1 MSTLILDLE
10 VENWPYMGQIA
21 SPRHPD
27 NYIVAPGWAYDN
39 GPVQHLYFNSKE
51 EAHKKWL
58 PSLDGVEVIVAHNA
72 AFELD
77 WILAEYWST
86 FVQWYAAG
94 GRVFCTAYAEYLLSN
109 QTNLYPTLDET
120 APKYGGTHKIDEVK
134 ILWEQGYRTSQIDS
148 QLLIEYLAGPG
159 GDIENTRKVYY
170 GQATE
175 LVARGMWSMMWA
187 RADGLVYNAFAMSA
201 GLHVDRKL
209 AFELKDQLEQELTE
223 IDGQL
228 SYMYSHITNAGVEFN
243 LNSDYHMSAWL
254 FGGSLKRRWRDVWCN
269 DDGSPKY
276 EKADYYKFEDGW
288 RERKSWFVPEEGT
301 YPMPSAEELCERAK
315 FAVSVHGPVVKATAG
330 KLKGQPRVYRED
342 TTEKKLRWYE
352 DYVTISGLV
361 DLAAVRKFDAALAN
375 EWERDFTGARKLN
388 CGTPVYSTG
397 KDALEPLSKLS
408 VLPEH
413 VRKYLVLLLKRAK
426 IDKDLGTYYLR
437 EVFDAEGNVIKTS
450 GMLQYLGEN
459 GIVNHVLNCTSTITT
474 RLSSNRPNF
483 QNIPRGDTSY
493 VKAVF
498 TSRYDSVSWLD
509 WALRLGIIDSAL
521 YHKCMINIAV
531 GVPNGMICEADYSA
545 LEVVTLAG
553 FSRDTRLMQAL
564 LDGTDMHCMRLAG
577 KLNEPYA
584 DVVLKCKDEDHPEH
598 AIYSKLR
605 TDIKPRAFA
614 YQYGASALG
623 IAWSTGCSV
632 EEAQDFIDIE
642 KSLFPGVE
650 AYFENEVFRSVES
663 NTQQHHELSDEGGWQ
678 SYNTGVYKSGSGT
691 CYEFRQ
697 WPKKVTTYEGG
708 QRRCI
713 TIMQFK
719 PTQMRNFPIQG
730 ESAFFVQLVAGI
742 VARWLA
748 KKNFF
753 DGRVFII
760 NQVHDALYL
769 DIHVSVL
776 DEVCAML
783 KQIMQSLPDVVKSC
797 GWYDLGLPFP
807 VEVKVGRNMRDEKHW
822 HPAEVH

>member
-1 MSTLILDLE
+1 MSTLIFDLE
-10 VENWPYMGQIA
+10 VENWPYMGQVA
-21 SPRHPD
+21 SPRHAS

-39 GPVQHLYFNSKE
+39 GPVQHLYFHSKE
-51 EAHKKWL
+51 ESHKRWL
-58 PSLDGVEVIVAHNA
+58 PDLTGVEVIVAHNA

-77 WILAEYWST
+77 WIMAEYWGT
-86 FVQWYAAG
+86 FVQWYANG
-94 GRVFCTAYAEYLLSN
+94 GRIFCTQYAEYLLSN

-134 ILWEQGYRTSQIDS
+134 ILWEQGKRTSEIDPA
-148 QLLIEYLAGPG
+148 LLIEYLAGPG

-175 LVARGMWSMMWA
+175 LIARGMWSMMWA
-187 RADGLVYNAFAMSA
+187 RCDGLVYNAFAMSA
-201 GLHVDRKL
+201 GLHVDAQL
-209 AFELKDQLEQELTE
+209 AYELKGKLEVELATIDKQLE
-223 IDGQL
+223 
-228 SYMYSHITNAGVEFN
+228 YMYSHITNAGVEFN

-269 DDGSPKY
+269 DDGTPKF
-276 EKADYYKFEDGW
+276 EKDDFYKFEDGW
-288 RERKSWFVPEEGT
+288 RCQKSWFEPDGSEASAPSLADLEE
-301 YPMPSAEELCERAK
+301 RVR
-315 FAVSVHGPVVKATAG
+315 FAVQTHGPVIKATAG
-330 KLKGQPRVYRED
+330 KLKGKPRVYRED
-342 TTEKKLRWYE
+342 TAEPKMRWYE
-352 DYVTISGLV
+352 DYVKINGLIDLNV
-361 DLAAVRKFDAALAN
+361 VRSYDSELAA

-397 KDALEPLSKLS
+397 KDALEPLSKIAC
-408 VLPEH
+408 LPEH
-413 VRKYLVLLLKRAK
+413 VRKYIVLLLKRAK

-437 EVFDAEGNVIKTS
+437 EVLDEAGNVIKTS

-483 QNIPRGDTSY
+483 QNIPRGDTSD
-493 VKAVF
+493 VKSIF
-498 TSRYDSVSWLD
+498 TSRYDNKVWLL
-509 WALRLGIIDSAL
+509 WAFQLGYISKLTYDL
-521 YHKCMINIAV
+521 CTGNIAV
-531 GVPNGMICEADYSA
+531 GVPNGVICEADYSA

-564 LDGTDMHCMRLAG
+564 LDGTDMHCMRLSA

-584 DVVLKCKDEDHPEH
+584 DVLLKCKNEDHPDH
-598 AIYSKLR
+598 AMYSKLR

-632 EEAQDFIDIE
+632 EDAQAFIDTE

-650 AYFENEVFRSVES
+650 AYFEDTVFREVES
-663 NTQQHHELSDEGGWQ
+663 NTQQHNELSADGGWQ
-678 SYNTGVYKSGSGT
+678 QYSTGVFRSGSGT

-697 WPKKVTTYEGG
+697 WPKKVYVRENGTS
-708 QRRCI
+708 RRI
-713 TIMQFK
+713 NVMAFK

-730 ESAFFVQLVAGI
+730 ESAFFVQLVAGM

-748 KKNFF
+748 KNNFF
-753 DGRVFII
+753 GGRVFII

-769 DIHVSVL
+769 DIHLSVV
-776 DEVCAML
+776 DEVCAGL
-783 KQIMQSLPDVVKSC
+783 KKIMESLPDVVKSC
-797 GWYDLGLPFP
+797 GWYDLSLPFP
-807 VEVKVGRNMRDEKHW
+807 VEVKVGPNMRDEKHW
-822 HPAEVH
+822 NPTVH